1 MVKQHT
7 IPRYGGVFFFF
18 GRVWIRG
25 VVKNM
30 SKCGKYTP
38 PLSTPT
44 YFLVTC
50 RKRFRY
56 FYIPFR
62 KTVSV
67 SWFMHAC
74 IKKKKKYRKCFSQ
87 QNCIIFVLFTNVFF
101 KASPF
106 SDGFPKNLLCART
119 CKTAKISLKTVTIL

>member
-74 IKKKKKYRKCFSQ
+74 IKKKKKIQEVLLTTKLYHFCIVYKCIFQGFSIFRWIPEEPALRPHL
-87 QNCIIFVLFTNVFF
+87 QN
-101 KASPF
+101 S
-106 SDGFPKNLLCART
+106 
-119 CKTAKISLKTVTIL
+119 